1 MQTSTYTPGYSAPI
15 LSFMEQRTAETHA
28 GFFLSHLRPGFR
40 VLDAGCGPGT
50 ITVGLARR
58 VAPGQVIG
66 IDIEDSQFASARE
79 QAERESINAEFRK
92 ASIYELPFESGFF
105 DAVFSHAVL
114 QHLRD
119 PIAALAELRRVLQP
133 GGFIGIRAGDMGG
146 ILIDAESD
154 GPAKGFAAY
163 LSNRE
168 KDGGDPYVG
177 RKLARL
183 LRKSGFK
190 VEQMT
195 ASYEVVSDLLQ
206 KIGPSLAA
214 HFSTA
219 GCCSLQDKPDDS
231 LFVAL
236 AWCEVIGTRV
246 AF

>member
-15 LSFMEQRTAETHA
+15 ISFMEQRTAETHA
-28 GFFLSHLRPGFR
+28 GFFLSYLRPGLR
-40 VLDAGCGPGT
+40 ELDAGCGLGT

-146 ILIDAESD
+146 
-154 GPAKGFAAY
+154 F
-163 LSNRE
+163 
-168 KDGGDPYVG
+168 
-177 RKLARL
+177 
-183 LRKSGFK
+183 
-190 VEQMT
+190 
-195 ASYEVVSDLLQ
+195 
-206 KIGPSLAA
+206 
-214 HFSTA
+214 
-219 GCCSLQDKPDDS
+219 
-231 LFVAL
+231 
-236 AWCEVIGTRV
+236 
-246 AF
+246 